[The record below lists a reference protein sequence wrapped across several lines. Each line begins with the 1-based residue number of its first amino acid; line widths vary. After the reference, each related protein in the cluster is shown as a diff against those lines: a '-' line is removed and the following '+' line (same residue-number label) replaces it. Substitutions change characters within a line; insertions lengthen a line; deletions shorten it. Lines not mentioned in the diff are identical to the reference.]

1 MTARCKLDFWR
12 PVDLPLPVFPPDMAV
27 LEASAGAPF
36 DPTGCVVVAT
46 GTSGVDEVRCEGT
59 MMGVGRGGG
68 GHYGETPQCLIWEE
82 GG

>member
-27 LEASAGAPF
+27 LEASAGASF
-36 DPTGCVVVAT
+36 NTTGCVVVAT

-68 GHYGETPQCLIWEE
+68 GHYGETLQCLIWEE